1 MLLDSGNTTIFFQ
14 RYRQMIR
21 ELQTLKAQIEWDFS
35 IEYQILLDEV
45 IQILG
50 EMNEPEDK
58 K

>member
-1 MLLDSGNTTIFFQ
+1 
-14 RYRQMIR
+14 MIR

-50 EMNEPEDK
+50 EMNESEDK